1 MHACVDSIMTDVQTV
16 TMGLSVSEHLWKIT
30 DFISQSNYSPVRENS
45 SELGERLRHAD
56 AL

>member
-1 MHACVDSIMTDVQTV
+1 MTDVQTV
-16 TMGLSVSEHLWKIT
+16 TMGLSVSERLWKIT